1 MKAMSTRSIALFSL
15 LLALIITV
23 PLISGCE
30 MVASYLIYEWIQDEF
45 GDGDGDGEEPVIK
58 RVLADREE
66 IHTGEAV
73 LLEVEA
79 EDDEDDAN
87 ELEYYW
93 FASAGTMV
101 SPTNRITV
109 WNTPDE
115 PGTVTVSVIVTDTDE
130 NQDSA
135 TIEIEVLE

>member
-1 MKAMSTRSIALFSL
+1 MKVMNTRSIALFTM

-45 GDGDGDGEEPVIK
+45 GEDDGDGEDPIIR
-58 RVLADREE
+58 RVVADRQE

-79 EDDEDDAN
+79 DDAQDDAN

-93 FASAGTMV
+93 FATAGTMV

-115 PGTVTVSVIVTDTDE
+115 RGTVTISVIVTDTDE